1 MTQEDRLQHLLN
13 IDDPQTEQEDNE
25 FKKLFNSIV
34 QDLKDFEELK
44 NPIDEYETEEYLV
57 HREAFYSDMAGCL
70 MYGYTTYKWN
80 GEYYEREIPILK
92 KPMKFKKWEEI
103 LHSTGSKKME
113 LNDEYINH
121 VIEARKLV
129 AERKAYEI

>member
-13 IDDPQTEQEDNE
+13 IIDPINETEQKEFNE
-25 FKKLFNSIV
+25 LFNSIV

-70 MYGYTTYKWN
+70 MYGYTTYEWN
-80 GEYYEREIPILK
+80 GEYYERNIPILK
-92 KPMKFKKWEEI
+92 KPMKFKKWKEI
-103 LHSTGSKKME
+103 LHSTGSEKIE

-121 VIEARKLV
+121 VIEIRKIT
-129 AERKAYEI
+129 ERKANEI

>member
-13 IDDPQTEQEDNE
+13 IDDPINAQEQKE
-25 FKKLFNSIV
+25 FKTLFNSIV

-70 MYGYTTYKWN
+70 MYGYTVYEWK
-80 GEYYEREIPILK
+80 GDYYEKEIPILK
-92 KPMKFKKWEEI
+92 KSMKFKKWEEI
-103 LHSTGSKKME
+103 LHSTGSEKIE
-113 LNDEYINH
+113 LNDEYIDH
-121 VIEARKLV
+121 VIKVRKIT
-129 AERKAYEI
+129 ERKANEI